1 MSPRMRVRS
10 AFVAL
15 LAFLTIALAVR
26 PSAAQGLIDYAP
38 VVTAPDS
45 VAGVEQA
52 PLSFDVSAVDPNG
65 ETIGSFTAEGSAI
78 TAGAEFV
85 LTSEDHSSGRL
96 DWTPISDQAG
106 NYSVTFTASNEQSGS
121 KTTLIHIAMAGD
133 HPPTVTAPPAVNGE
147 EGGTLSFVVTA
158 SDPDEDPISSL
169 TADLSDL
176 PEGSEPSFSTNETNS
191 EGTFNWHMSVGDAG
205 SYHVVFTA
213 TANDLSSSD
222 TTQVDVW
229 PAGTN
234 VTGVFTWT
242 PKAGE
247 EGVYEIVFSAT
258 DEGGTSTLP
267 WTITVTSPSPA
278 PAPSAPLSPR
288 APGPGQAPQAPQK
301 GPIISGAGSTTVPTG
316 NTATVSVAVSPDNS
330 SGAAIILRA
339 SRISSAASAAQ
350 TTTLT
355 CDTSALPPGNDSRF
369 VVDNQPVIT
378 PGSASVTVS
387 PGAPMT
393 LTRTATDPEGEPI
406 DSFTANLS
414 AFPSGNPATFTVDA
428 TNHTGTLTW
437 TPRLADV
444 GTYGVTFTAFNQLV
458 GTGSTTITVS
468 SAAAARIFVMD
479 PVKLNIGSNRGTHCI
494 QIEPV
499 SGDFALSN
507 VNLSTVKMIST
518 GTGVVSEIS
527 AITGKPTV
535 IEDRDHNTLPDLT
548 VCFWKTDLRALFSL
562 LRDKNTVTVT
572 IQGQLVS
579 GVYFTGTTAVQVI
592 ANGPAVGS
600 ASIAPNPLNPQ
611 AKLSLTLGKGGWLR
625 VTLYDMQ
632 GHLVR
637 ELANETNAAPGP
649 REITID
655 GMDSRGAPL
664 ASGVYYFRVQ
674 SADGVHNGRLAIVR

>member
-1 MSPRMRVRS
+1 MRARS

-15 LAFLTIALAVR
+15 LASLTIAFAAG
-26 PSAAQGLIDYAP
+26 PSAAQIITDYAP

-52 PLSFDVSAVDPNG
+52 PLSFDVSAVDPDA
-65 ETIGSFTAEGSAI
+65 EAISSLTAEGTAI
-78 TAGAEFV
+78 DAGAVFT

-106 NYSVTFTASNEQSGS
+106 NYSVTFTASNARSGT

-169 TADLSDL
+169 YADKVGF
-176 PEGSEPSFSTNETNS
+176 PEGNDATFTTNETNT
-191 EGTFNWHMSVGDAG
+191 EGTFLWHMNPGDAG
-205 SYHVVFTA
+205 TYHVVFTA
-213 TANDLSSSD
+213 TANDISSSD
-222 TTQVDVW
+222 TTEVDVR

-288 APGPGQAPQAPQK
+288 APGAGLAPQAPQK
-301 GPIISGAGSTTVPTG
+301 GPIISGTGSTTVPTG
-316 NTATVSVAVSPDNS
+316 NTATVSVSASADNS

-355 CDTSALPPGNDSRF
+355 CDTSALPPGNDATF

-387 PGAPMT
+387 PGVPMT
-393 LTRTATDPEGEPI
+393 LTRTATDPDGEPI
-406 DSFTANLS
+406 DSFTADLS
-414 AFPSGNPATFTVDA
+414 AFPSGNLPTFTVDG

-479 PVKLNIGSNRGTHCI
+479 PVKINVGSNRATYCI
-494 QIEPV
+494 SIEPV
-499 SGDFALSN
+499 GGDFAPSAI
-507 VNLSTVKMIST
+507 NLATVRMISI
-518 GTGVVSEIS
+518 GTGAVTQIS
-527 AITGKPTV
+527 AVTGKPAV
-535 IEDRDHNTLPDLT
+535 IEDRDHNTISDLT
-548 VCFWKTDLRALFSL
+548 TCFWNTDLRALFSL
-562 LRDKNTVTVT
+562 LRDKTTVTVT

-579 GVYFTGTTAVQVI
+579 GAYFRGTTSVQVI

-632 GHLVR
+632 GRLVR
-637 ELANETNAAPGP
+637 ELVNETNAAPGP

-655 GMDSRGAPL
+655 GMDSKGAPL